1 MTNAD
6 PITIKR
12 VRDTN
17 AQVAVVIAV
26 LSGLRILEKS
36 RTSPGGQSA
45 SEAKEFLEVRLKSR
59 GIAVGAL
66 PLDVQEQ
73 LQVLASSCDL

>member
-1 MTNAD
+1 MTD
-6 PITIKR
+6 PITIRR
-12 VRDTN
+12 VRDTT

-59 GIAVGAL
+59 GISVGAL
-66 PLDVQEQ
+66 PLHVQEQ
-73 LQVLASSCDL
+73 LQALSSSCES